1 MKAKPNP
8 TIIQENTLQVMADT
22 LTRIDSLKCFHIPI
36 VLSVIEQYKVAGIEG
51 YFMEQQELQL
61 QKLLSMLVQLE
72 EKLAR
77 LQQRLLIS

>member
-1 MKAKPNP
+1 MEAKPKG
-8 TIIQENTLQVMADT
+8 TIIQENALQVMADT

-36 VLSVIEQYKVAGIEG
+36 AFSVIEQYKVAGIEG

-61 QKLLSMLVQLE
+61 QKLLSMLAQME

-77 LQQRLLIS
+77 LQQRLLV